1 MYKSPSVAVV
11 ILNWNGQQY
20 LQQFLPSVLQSTY
33 PNLEII
39 VADNASTDQSIQ
51 VLESSFPEVKLIKL
65 KENFGFAK
73 GYNEAL
79 QQVNADYYILLNSD
93 VEVVPG
99 WIEPMVALLE
109 QDKKY
114 AVCQPKLLAFHDKES
129 FEYAGGAGGW
139 IDSLGYP
146 FSRGRVFEVCEKD
159 VGQYDSI
166 AEIFWASGAAFLIR
180 SQVFHEAGGFDPFFF
195 AHQEEID
202 LCWRIH
208 NLGYKIFACPQ
219 SVVFHVGGGTLPKG
233 NSRKTF
239 LNFRN
244 NLIMLSKNLR
254 TSEAGWKIGL
264 RLVLDQLTAWKG
276 LLSGDK
282 AYFMAIQKA
291 QLAFLRYRKT
301 KPENKVQIEL
311 TRMPG
316 VYSGSIVLDY
326 FIRGK
331 KTFHELF
338 RK

>member
-1 MYKSPSVAVV
+1 
-11 ILNWNGQQY
+11 
-20 LQQFLPSVLQSTY
+20 
-33 PNLEII
+33 
-39 VADNASTDQSIQ
+39 
-51 VLESSFPEVKLIKL
+51 
-65 KENFGFAK
+65 
-73 GYNEAL
+73 
-79 QQVNADYYILLNSD
+79 
-93 VEVVPG
+93 
-99 WIEPMVALLE
+99 
-109 QDKKY
+109 
-114 AVCQPKLLAFHDKES
+114 
-129 FEYAGGAGGW
+129 
-139 IDSLGYP
+139 
-146 FSRGRVFEVCEKD
+146 
-159 VGQYDSI
+159 
-166 AEIFWASGAAFLIR
+166 
-180 SQVFHEAGGFDPFFF
+180 
-195 AHQEEID
+195 
-202 LCWRIH
+202 
-208 NLGYKIFACPQ
+208 
-219 SVVFHVGGGTLPKG
+219 VVFHVGGGTLPKG